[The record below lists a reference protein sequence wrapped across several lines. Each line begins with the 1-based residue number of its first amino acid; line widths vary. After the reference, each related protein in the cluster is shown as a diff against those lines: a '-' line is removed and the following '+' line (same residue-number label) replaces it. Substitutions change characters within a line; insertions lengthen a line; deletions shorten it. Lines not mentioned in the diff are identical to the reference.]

1 MATLGSSSGSKLLI
15 LAASNGENLK
25 LAERFS
31 AAARGLGADST
42 VLDLTSLG
50 LPLYTPQLHA
60 QGCPPALT
68 ALAQQLDEASC
79 WLICTPE
86 YNASIP
92 PVLTSA
98 VAWLSVHSNDFRA
111 LFDSRPVAIA
121 TVSGSGGIAVLAA
134 LRQQLVYLGANV
146 LGRQLLSN
154 EFRPIRDESVVDI
167 LSRLLKLA
175 RSNGC

>member
-1 MATLGSSSGSKLLI
+1 MATLSQASGQRLLI

-25 LAERFS
+25 LAQLFATAAS
-31 AAARGLGADST
+31 ALGFEHS
-42 VLDLTSLG
+42 VLDLTTLG
-50 LPLYTPQLHA
+50 LPLYTPQVHA
-60 QGCPPALT
+60 QGCPAELT

-111 LFDSRPVAIA
+111 LFDSRPVALA
-121 TVSGSGGIAVLAA
+121 TVSGSGGTAVLAA

-154 EFRPIRDESVVDI
+154 EFRPIREETVVDI
-167 LSRLLKLA
+167 LGRLLRLA
-175 RSNGC
+175 QLKV

>member
-1 MATLGSSSGSKLLI
+1 MPILRQASGQRLLI

-25 LAERFS
+25 LAQRFS
-31 AAARGLGADST
+31 AAGNALGVQPT
-42 VLDLTSLG
+42 VLDLTTLG
-50 LPLYTPQLHA
+50 LPLYTPQVHA
-60 QGCPPALT
+60 QGCPAGL
-68 ALAQQLDEASC
+68 ASLAQQLDEAAC

-111 LFDSRPVAIA
+111 LFDSRPIALA
-121 TVSGSGGIAVLAA
+121 TVSGSGGTAGLAA

-154 EFRPIRDESVVDI
+154 EFRPVREETVIDI
-167 LSRLLKLA
+167 LSRLLQLA
-175 RSNGC
+175 QLNE